1 MIHRIITNNN
11 NNMPCEL
18 ILKKSKYFDQ
28 FWRQR
33 LELLDFWPRRNDKQ
47 LFLYVVFDINSMK
60 FIIKLE

>member
-1 MIHRIITNNN
+1 
-11 NNMPCEL
+11 MPCEL